1 MMTAVHRYPAAV
13 ITGLFIG
20 RAENRWPDKPPSAI
34 RKHAVDHPLRVD
46 GEGFC
51 GDEQADRKVHGGPEK
66 AIHHYAADH
75 MDFWRAQFPE
85 HAHRFVP
92 GCFGEN
98 ISTTGLT
105 EDTLCLGDIL
115 ELGSATVQICQ
126 GRQPCWK
133 LNEHMALDTLAA
145 RFQKS
150 ARTGWYYRVLE
161 AGKAG
166 VGDRIAVIDRRHPDW
181 PLRRV
186 IEARFAPNLD
196 PDLAAELSRLP
207 VLSQSWRDAFLKK
220 QNRGFRENTEA
231 RLKGA

>member
-1 MMTAVHRYPAAV
+1 MTSAARPYPSAT

-34 RKHAVDHPLRVD
+34 RKHAVDHPLRIER
-46 GEGFC
+46 EGIS
-51 GDEQADRKVHGGPEK
+51 GDEQADRKVHGGAEK

-75 MDFWRAQFPE
+75 MDFWRMKFPE
-85 HAHRFVP
+85 HGHRFVP

-105 EDTLCLGDIL
+105 EDNLCLGDVL
-115 ELGSATVQICQ
+115 ELGGATVQICQ

-133 LNEHMALDTLAA
+133 LNAHMALDTLAA
-145 RFQKS
+145 QFQKS

-161 AGKAG
+161 PGQ
-166 VGDRIAVIDRRHPDW
+166 VELGDRIAVIDRQHPDW
-181 PLRRV
+181 TLRRV
-186 IEARFAPNLD
+186 IEARFASELD
-196 PDLAAELSRLP
+196 PELAAKLSCLP
-207 VLSQSWRDAFLKK
+207 AISQSWRDAFLKK